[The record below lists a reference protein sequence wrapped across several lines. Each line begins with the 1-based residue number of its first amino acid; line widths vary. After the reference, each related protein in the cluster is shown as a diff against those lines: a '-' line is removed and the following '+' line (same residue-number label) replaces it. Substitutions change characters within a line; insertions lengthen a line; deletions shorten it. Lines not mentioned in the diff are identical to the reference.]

1 MNENLNLVEILKDC
15 PKGTKLYST
24 IFGDVKFEEINED
37 RLHPLIVRIGD
48 GHIEYFTTD
57 GKKYYGIYNG
67 DCTLFPSKDQ
77 RDWSKFND
85 GIKAADTEPNLERLW
100 HDASEVPQGPY
111 IVLCDGLDNRQWVVE
126 WFYID
131 MSYAN
136 WQDYVERISVSRWAY
151 ISDLLPKGV
160 ENDKIPIKDDEKDNT
175 L

>member
-1 MNENLNLVEILKDC
+1 MARKEEILEAARDYISSISLSN
-15 PKGTKLYST
+15 PSNV
-24 IFGDVKFEEINED
+24 IHFEA
-37 RLHPLIVRIGD
+37 GA
-48 GHIEYFTTD
+48 
-57 GKKYYGIYNG
+57 K
-67 DCTLFPSKDQ
+67 
-77 RDWSKFND
+77 W
-85 GIKAADTEPNLERLW
+85 ADEHPNLDSLW
-100 HDASEVPQGPY
+100 HNASEVPQGPY

-136 WQDYVERISVSRWAY
+136 WQDYVERIDVSHWAY